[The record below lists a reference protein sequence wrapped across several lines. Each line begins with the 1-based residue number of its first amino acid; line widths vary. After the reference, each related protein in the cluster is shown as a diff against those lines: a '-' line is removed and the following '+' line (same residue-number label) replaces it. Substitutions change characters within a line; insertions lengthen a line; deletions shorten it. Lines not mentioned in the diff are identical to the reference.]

1 MNFNHICS
9 MKRALGVLAAFA
21 FALAAPHPALAEVRG
36 TDIVLG
42 QTADERGIAQADM
55 PDIAAPHAIMVDANG
70 TVLYER
76 AADEQVK
83 IASIT
88 KVMTALVALDHAEL
102 TDTVTVDHAAATV
115 GESTSNLKEGDT
127 LSVEDA
133 LRALLIPSGNDAA
146 MAIAT
151 SVGALI
157 DPASSDSYQ
166 TFIDAMNEKAAE
178 LGMKDSVFE
187 NPHGLDFDEWAGSM
201 HATARDVAT
210 MVAAAMHNDTF
221 RAIVGQGDADIAV
234 TAADG
239 SAKTLHLRDVNQLVG
254 IEGNI
259 GVKTGLTDD
268 AGSCFAGAFAR
279 EEGEIYTVV
288 LGCAEPSEEVKKTV
302 QEPRFVDTLA
312 LVAWYSEHMVTS
324 DAVTSEVRDTEG
336 RAIAGRAT
344 LADWSDKTV
353 TVVAADPN
361 QQVTYFDLGDEVEV
375 DVALNALTGEVREGD
390 AAGTLTLSQDDRTL
404 ATVELVA
411 AENVPAP
418 TIFERIMVGFDRIV
432 RFITGEP
439 AEAPAEVL
447 ATAPV
452 TAATSAA

>member
-1 MNFNHICS
+1 MKTNRICS
-9 MKRALGVLAAFA
+9 IMRALG
-21 FALAAPHPALAEVRG
+21 ALAILVMALGPPCPAAAEVRG

-42 QTADERGIAQADM
+42 QTADARGIAQEEM
-55 PDIAAPHAIMVDANG
+55 PDIAAPHAIMVDADG

-76 AADEQVK
+76 GADDQVK

-157 DPASSDSYQ
+157 DPASSDPYQ

-178 LGMKDSVFE
+178 LGMENSVFE

-201 HATARDVAT
+201 HSTARDVAT

-221 RAIVGQGDADIAV
+221 RAIVGQGDADITV

-239 SAKTLHLRDVNQLVG
+239 TPKTLHLRDVNQLVG

-268 AGSCFAGAFAR
+268 AGSCFAGAFSR
-279 EEGEIYTVV
+279 DQGEIYTVV
-288 LGCAEPSEEVKKTV
+288 LGCAEPSEEEEKTA
-302 QEPRFVDTLA
+302 QEPRFVDSLA
-312 LVAWYSEHMVTS
+312 LATWYYDHTVTV
-324 DAVTSEVRDTEG
+324 DAVTSERHDAAG
-336 RAIAGRAT
+336 RAIAGEAT
-344 LADWSDKTV
+344 LADWTDKTV
-353 TVVAADPN
+353 DVVAADPE
-361 QQVTYFDLGDEVEV
+361 QQVTFFNLRGPVEIE
-375 DVALNALTGEVREGD
+375 ASLETLSGEVHEGD
-390 AAGTLTLSQDDRTL
+390 AAGTLTLTQDGTAL
-404 ATVELVA
+404 ATVEVVA
-411 AENVPAP
+411 AEDVAAP
-418 TIFERIMVGFDRIV
+418 GIFERIMVGFDRLV
-432 RFITGEP
+432 RFFTGEP
-439 AEAPAEVL
+439 SEAPSAVFAEVPQE
-447 ATAPV
+447 APETA
-452 TAATSAA
+452 

>member
-1 MNFNHICS
+1 MKTNRICS
-9 MKRALGVLAAFA
+9 IMRALG
-21 FALAAPHPALAEVRG
+21 ALAVLVMALGLPCPAAAEVRG

-42 QTADERGIAQADM
+42 QTADARGIAQEDM
-55 PDIAAPHAIMVDANG
+55 PDIAAPHAIMVDADG

-76 AADEQVK
+76 GADDQVK

-157 DPASSDSYQ
+157 DPASSDPYQ

-178 LGMKDSVFE
+178 LGMENSVFE

-201 HATARDVAT
+201 HSTARDVAT

-221 RAIVGQGDADIAV
+221 RAIVGQGDADITV

-239 SAKTLHLRDVNQLVG
+239 TPKTLHLRDVNQLVG

-268 AGSCFAGAFAR
+268 AGSCFAGAFSR
-279 EEGEIYTVV
+279 NQGEIYTVV
-288 LGCAEPSEEVKKTV
+288 LGCAEPSEETEKTT

-312 LVAWYSEHMVTS
+312 LVAWYSEHMVTA
-324 DAVTSEVRDTEG
+324 DAVTSDVCDTEG

-353 TVVAADPN
+353 TVVAADPS
-361 QQVTYFDLGDEVEV
+361 QQVAYFDLGDPIEV
-375 DVALNALTGEVREGD
+375 DVALDTLSGDVRAGD
-390 AAGTLTLSQDDRTL
+390 AAGTLTLSQDDHTL
-404 ATVELVA
+404 ATVDLIA
-411 AENVPAP
+411 AENVAAP
-418 TIFERIMVGFDRIV
+418 SIFERILVGFDRMV
-432 RFITGEP
+432 RFFTGEP
-439 AEAPAEVL
+439 GEAPAEVL
-447 ATAPV
+447 ATAP
-452 TAATSAA
+452 ATSATS